1 MSGLDGVEKR
11 VGRRHALLSPLRQPI
26 PPGAALLI
34 WDVNRL
40 GWPALQASTSTVLPC
55 IGPSS
60 RSARTVA
67 PSGDWSG
74 LRWTAVSSLVLG
86 LDSAASAGRLG
97 KLFDPRRDGSERA
110 RAAARPALAL
120 AGSVREAV
128 NDPHRSAA
136 PPGGSISVAGIDDEI
151 RCRHRARDRAHPAQR
166 SEHRDEPL
174 RRQPR
179 FPATRVAPLQ
189 QTGRQAEASG
199 ARVRLEPG
207 DQDEHTHGVDG
218 RGRRHRGHVPA
229 PGRQQAC

>member
-60 RSARTVA
+60 RSARTVT
-67 PSGDWSG
+67 PYGDWSG

-110 RAAARPALAL
+110 RAAARPGLAL

-136 PPGGSISVAGIDDEI
+136 APRGSISVAGIDDEI
-151 RCRHRARDRAHPAQR
+151 EHTPLNDR
-166 SEHRDEPL
+166 SIGPL
-174 RRQPR
+174 GRQPR
-179 FPATRVAPLQ
+179 FAATRVGPLQ
-189 QTGRQAEASG
+189 RTGRQAEASG
-199 ARVRLEPG
+199 ARVR
-207 DQDEHTHGVDG
+207 
-218 RGRRHRGHVPA
+218 A
-229 PGRQQAC
+229 